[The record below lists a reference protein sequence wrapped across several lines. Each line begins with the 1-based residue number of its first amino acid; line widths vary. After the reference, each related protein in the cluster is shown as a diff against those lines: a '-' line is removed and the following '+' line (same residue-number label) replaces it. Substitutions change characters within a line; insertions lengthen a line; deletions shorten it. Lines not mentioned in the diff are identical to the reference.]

1 MMRDERGFTL
11 TELLC
16 ATAVLGVMM
25 AGLLSLQ
32 QQGVVAYLAGA
43 ARVEVQQNA
52 RVALE
57 AVLTDLRSA
66 RSITALG
73 AGCDTGPAPTGGGA
87 TTISL
92 TDQDSTPVQYQVV
105 GAELQKNGEVLI
117 GGVQSVRFWC
127 YDANNA
133 LTATPGDIRAVQVLV
148 ATRTE
153 AAVGPGSAR
162 DQHATVQARVALRNM
177 P

>member
-1 MMRDERGFTL
+1 
-11 TELLC
+11 LL
-16 ATAVLGVMM
+16 A
-25 AGLLSLQ
+25 LQ
-32 QQGVVAYLAGA
+32 QQGVFAYLVGA

-57 AVLTDLRSA
+57 SVLADLRSA

-92 TDQDSTPVQYQVV
+92 TDQDGTPVQYQVV
-105 GAELQKNGEVLI
+105 GTELQKNGAVLI
-117 GGVQSVRFWC
+117 GGVQSVRVWC
-127 YDANNA
+127 YDTNNA
-133 LTATPGDIRAVQVLV
+133 LTATPGEVRSVQVLV

-153 AAVGPGSAR
+153 EAVGPGSAR
-162 DQHATVQARVALRNM
+162 DQHAAVQARVALRNV